1 MGNYCPNCGAS
12 ITEDAKFCS
21 NCGKSLEEVYRP
33 VKQAATFND
42 KAFANQTSLELFKNA
57 YNYEF
62 GIGIEEDI
70 CKAAQ
75 LYYQAAEAGN
85 SDAMCHFGYLQLYG
99 FGVKRSTQNAMYWMQ
114 KGLSLRENTNS
125 QYGKNAE
132 RLLKELNAAPHA
144 FIHEDVRYPALLDSI
159 DGYNQ
164 YANNHGYMPLSLED
178 NVLEG
183 VAVDSSSIYF
193 NTELKRHYV
202 NYAKAS
208 AIGMAKGGFFS
219 KFKEDFNIGFL
230 GGRFILIVRELIALH
245 LD

>member
-114 KGLSLRENTNS
+114 KRFVFEREYKFAVW
-125 QYGKNAE
+125 QECRK
-132 RLLKELNAAPHA
+132 A
-144 FIHEDVRYPALLDSI
+144 F
-159 DGYNQ
+159 
-164 YANNHGYMPLSLED
+164 
-178 NVLEG
+178 EG
-183 VAVDSSSIYF
+183 IKCGTA
-193 NTELKRHYV
+193 
-202 NYAKAS
+202 
-208 AIGMAKGGFFS
+208 
-219 KFKEDFNIGFL
+219 
-230 GGRFILIVRELIALH
+230 RFYS
-245 LD
+245 